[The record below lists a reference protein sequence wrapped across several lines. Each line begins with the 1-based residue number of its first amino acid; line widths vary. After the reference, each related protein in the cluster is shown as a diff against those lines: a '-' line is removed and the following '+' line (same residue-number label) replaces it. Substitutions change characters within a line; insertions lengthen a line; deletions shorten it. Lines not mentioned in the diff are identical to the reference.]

1 MKEETKIKLI
11 AVAYT
16 AAWALG
22 GAAIG
27 ALATT
32 YISIGI
38 AQRDSINNAYSS
50 SEVKRLTNLHEYY
63 YGAKTTAVLPDKANR
78 KIYLITDK
86 GTAIYELEHKRGF
99 VYEWKMFAEQ

>member
-11 AVAYT
+11 GVAYT
-16 AAWALG
+16 AACVLA
-22 GAAIG
+22 GAAVGAVTASFIAIQIG
-27 ALATT
+27 
-32 YISIGI
+32 
-38 AQRDSINNAYSS
+38 QRDSINNAYGN

-86 GTAIYELEHKRGF
+86 GTAIYELEHKGGF